1 MTMKN
6 KIILVLFP
14 LVTAI
19 HAGLF
24 SQNNLSLLEEG
35 KLWSTVE
42 FWWTPSGPH
51 FTTYNKFEDDTLI
64 NGVPYKKIWE
74 AKDPAASEWEMV
86 GYLRK
91 EGNTYFLSDLNNNEG
106 LIYNF
111 DLNPGDSV
119 TVYNPLRYGNTSW
132 LSNVEEVDSV
142 LIEPLGE
149 YRKRLKLSGNTELD
163 EYWIEGIG
171 SHAGVVNSTFYIF
184 YLTGGGS
191 ELLCV
196 WEGDQKIFDNEN
208 FDYCYDSTVGL
219 HETDHSSDLMSIVP
233 VPLIDHGIIHIGT
246 LKGEQSKIEVI
257 SMYGQNILHR
267 QVHAGDQIKISK
279 IDFQSGLFL
288 VRLIS
293 DGNLQATK
301 KLIVQ

>member
-1 MTMKN
+1 MKIQ
-6 KIILVLFP
+6 IILILMFLSP
-14 LVTAI
+14 ALHSELMA
-19 HAGLF
+19 
-24 SQNNLSLLEEG
+24 QNNLSLLDEG
-35 KLWSTVE
+35 KMWSTVE

-51 FTTYNKFEDDTLI
+51 FTTYNKIADDTLI
-64 NGVPYKKIWE
+64 NDTLYKKIWE
-74 AKDPAASEWEMV
+74 AKDPAALEWEMV
-86 GYLRK
+86 GFIRK
-91 EGNTYFLSDLNNNEG
+91 EGNTYFLRDLNNDEG

-111 DLNPGDSV
+111 DLIPGDTV
-119 TVYNPLRYGNTSW
+119 TVYNPLMFGNTSW
-132 LSNVEEVDSV
+132 ISYVEDVDSV

-149 YRKRLKLSGNTELD
+149 YRKQLRMSGNTELD

-171 SHAGVVNSTFYIF
+171 SHAGIVKSTFYIF

-219 HETDHSSDLMSIVP
+219 HETDHSSDVLSIVP
-233 VPLIDHGIIHIGT
+233 VPLIDDGFIHIGNLT
-246 LKGEQSKIEVI
+246 GKQSKIEI
-257 SMYGQNILHR
+257 ITIYGQNILDR
-267 QVHAGDQIKISK
+267 QVYAGDQIRISK
-279 IDFQSGLFL
+279 GDFQSGLFL

-293 DGNLQATK
+293 DGNLRAIK